1 MTFEVDL
8 FKLSEDTKA
17 IFLQLV
23 DFSTDDEVPRRNF
36 STSELTFHMEREDS
50 QDTTGKVDAKS
61 ELKIT
66 EENQKKFDLFVAEK
80 KKSNPAHQMRIASL
94 SKFLDQRAEKRKS
107 FKLLMEQ
114 NSKPKETD
122 VEDATESDD

>member
-50 QDTTGKVDAKS
+50 QDTTGKVDA

-66 EENQKKFDLFVAEK
+66 KENQQKFDLFK
-80 KKSNPAHQMRIASL
+80 QKSNPAHQMRIASLKASL

-107 FKLLMEQ
+107 FELLIEQ

-122 VEDATESDD
+122 VEDATESQD